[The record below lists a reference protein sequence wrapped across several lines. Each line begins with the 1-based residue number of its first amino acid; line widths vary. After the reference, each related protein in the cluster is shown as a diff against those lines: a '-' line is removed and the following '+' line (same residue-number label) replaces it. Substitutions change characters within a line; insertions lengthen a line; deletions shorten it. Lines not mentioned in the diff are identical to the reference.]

1 MQHKFLRRFSKSPK
15 PAYEEFQSR
24 IAVGPN
30 FNEFAQLN
38 TEPILPGH
46 AGRTPSKPN
55 RFPKKKSERKPTWLK
70 APAPQSE
77 KYRSLKSTVKNLNL
91 ATVCEEA
98 RCPNIGECWGGK
110 EGTATATIM
119 LMGDTCTRA
128 CRFCSVKTAKTPP
141 PLDLQEPQ
149 RVANAIVEL
158 GLDYVV
164 LTCVD
169 RDDLEDGGSNHLA
182 ECVRAIKSLEGA
194 PWVEVLGSDFQG
206 DLACVE
212 TLANSGL
219 EVYAHNVETVERTT
233 PNVRDRRANYRQSL
247 SVLQNAKK
255 INPKLVTKSSIMLGC
270 GETVEETIQ
279 TMRDLRDH
287 GVDIVTL
294 GQYLQPSARQMKVQ
308 EYVHPDIFKQLQE
321 EGEKMGFMFVASG
334 PLVRSSYKAGEYFLT
349 HYLENRP
356 DK

>member
-1 MQHKFLRRFSKSPK
+1 MSKLIRRLSSTAK
-15 PAYEEFQSR
+15 PAYEDLKTR
-24 IAVGPN
+24 IAAGPSFSEFVS
-30 FNEFAQLN
+30 FND
-38 TEPILPGH
+38 EPIIPGK
-46 AGRTPSKPN
+46 AGRTLSKPN
-55 RFPKKKSERKPTWLK
+55 RFPKKKSERKPSWLR
-70 APAPQSE
+70 APAPQSQQ
-77 KYRSLKSTVKNLNL
+77 YSHLKDTVKGLNL

-141 PLDLQEPQ
+141 PLDVDEPK
-149 RVANAIVEL
+149 RVANAIVDW

-169 RDDLEDGGSNHLA
+169 RDDLPDGGSAHLA
-182 ECVRAIKSLEGA
+182 ECVRSLKSLEGA

-206 DLACVE
+206 DLTCVE

-219 EVYAHNVETVERTT
+219 DVYAHNIETVERTT
-233 PNVRDRRANYRQSL
+233 PSVRDRRANYQQSMM
-247 SVLQNAKK
+247 VLKHAKK
-255 INPKLVTKSSIMLGC
+255 ANPKLVTKSSIMLGC

-279 TMRDLRDH
+279 TMRDLREND
-287 GVDIVTL
+287 VDIVTL
-294 GQYLQPSARQMKVQ
+294 GQYLQPSARQMKVH
-308 EYVHPDIFKQLQE
+308 EYVHPDIFKHLKE
-321 EGEKMGFMFVASG
+321 EGEQMGFMFVASG

-349 HYLENRP
+349 HHLENRS
-356 DK
+356 KE